1 MRRSLLSMLFSYSI
15 LLGQFDNA
23 GTSAANF
30 LKIGVGGRAA
40 AMGGA
45 ITGQVDDPTS
55 LFWNPAGIANANG
68 IEIAV
73 NHTDWIFDFTHS
85 YFAAVIPAGRI
96 GHFGLSI
103 NYLNLG
109 KMERTTELEPEGDG
123 TSFSASDMAIGLAYA
138 KKMSDRFNFGA
149 QLKIIQ
155 ESISFSSAN
164 AIAIDVGS
172 QYITRFSGL
181 KIGMS
186 ITNFG
191 TKMSLEGTDQKVDI
205 DPFEDMD
212 GNPDVIAT
220 LRTEDWPLPM
230 AFRFGLSFQPL
241 GPQSLIKNN
250 LLILTVNA
258 DYYDSRD
265 QNPFFLG
272 GAELKVSNLIYLRT
286 GVRQE
291 YLHYSDSIDD
301 LSTGGLED
309 AANSELYVN
318 RWSWGFGLSS
328 ESFPSIPYKLNVDY
342 SVSDL
347 GVLGISSQ
355 IGLTFKL

>member
-85 YFAAVIPAGRI
+85 YFAAVLPAGRV

-123 TSFSASDMAIGLAYA
+123 TSFSASDVAIGLAYA
-138 KKMSDRFNFGA
+138 KKMSDRFNFGV

-164 AIAIDVGS
+164 ALAIDVGS

-181 KIGMS
+181 KLGMS

-191 TKMSLEGTDQKVDI
+191 T
-205 DPFEDMD
+205 
-212 GNPDVIAT
+212 
-220 LRTEDWPLPM
+220 
-230 AFRFGLSFQPL
+230 
-241 GPQSLIKNN
+241 
-250 LLILTVNA
+250 
-258 DYYDSRD
+258 
-265 QNPFFLG
+265 
-272 GAELKVSNLIYLRT
+272 
-286 GVRQE
+286 
-291 YLHYSDSIDD
+291 
-301 LSTGGLED
+301 
-309 AANSELYVN
+309 
-318 RWSWGFGLSS
+318 
-328 ESFPSIPYKLNVDY
+328 
-342 SVSDL
+342 
-347 GVLGISSQ
+347 
-355 IGLTFKL
+355 